1 MLRPPVESQY
11 VDMGLPSGTLWAVS
25 NLDIKAE
32 GKFQPTPFS
41 YECSFVSWGNI
52 NAKNPISDTE
62 FDYDFGG
69 INAQAPWYDG
79 QVYGSTPGAAL
90 TGPIPLSLDVARR
103 ELGGPWRMPSRQEF
117 TELLANCSFVEAD
130 GETVIPD
137 GQANKLVTVNDV
149 VGIYLKSNNNGNL
162 LFLACCGVGSGINL
176 ENRGTYGRYLSSSF
190 ISSRYAFGMNFRSI
204 GVNPGTNSDRYYG
217 RAIRPVWNP
226 KELKQ

>member
-1 MLRPPVESQY
+1 
-11 VDMGLPSGTLWAVS
+11 MGLPSGTLWAVS

-69 INAQAPWYDG
+69 INSQAPWYDG

-103 ELGGPWRMPSRQEF
+103 ELGGPWRMPTRQEF
-117 TELLANCSFVEAD
+117 SELIANCSFVEAD
-130 GETVIPD
+130 GVTIIPV
-137 GQANKLVTVNDV
+137 GQANKLVTVDGV
-149 VGIYLKSNNNGNL
+149 VGIYLKSNVNGNH
-162 LFLACCGVGSGINL
+162 LFFACSGSGTGTQWKY
-176 ENRGTYGRYLSSSF
+176 RGTYGSYWSASF
-190 ISSRYAFGMNFRSI
+190 YSARYAYYLVFYSG
-204 GVNPGTNSDRYYG
+204 GVNPQYNHSRYNG